1 MANLF
6 NKYIY
11 ETYKSIIGIG
21 DSGTSGLGATLEPLT
36 DGEGKHLPIEV
47 SETEVNLTAPTTVPN
62 LFIEG
67 YGEVIDS
74 NGYFVG
80 EGGGGGGTGTS
91 GTSGT
96 SGLTGTSGT
105 SGVNGT
111 MGTSGTSGRNGFAGL
126 NGSNGT
132 SGSSGVDGQN
142 VTSGT
147 AGTSGTS
154 GTSGLTGT
162 SGTSGLA
169 GTSGTSGTNGS
180 SGTSGLDGSQNL
192 YIEDAQAIVTTN
204 PNYATDYGPLADN
217 VINIGAP
224 SRILY
229 MPEGVYD
236 AIALGTYAA
245 CFSES
250 IYIGKYG
257 QAAPGS
263 VVIGINAF
271 SADYSQMNNSIIGNR
286 SGVYVGGNNNVY
298 GSDNEIYGGD
308 FGSGNNNLLGNNNLI
323 GGQYINIIGSGMSV
337 FGQYVNILGSN
348 QVSGNYTVAIG
359 TDNQAVGDNVIVIGR
374 SNLASNG
381 AMIIGNNITANTP
394 NTLSINLLQSQD
406 TVSKNFADDVAAATG
421 NIPVGGFYHTNG
433 TLKIRIA

>member
-21 DSGTSGLGATLEPLT
+21 DSGTSGLGANPQALT
-36 DGEGKHLPIEV
+36 DGEGNHLPIEV

-67 YGEVIDS
+67 YGEVIDE
-74 NGYFVG
+74 NGYWTG
-80 EGGGGGGTGTS
+80 EGGGGGGGGTS

-111 MGTSGTSGRNGFAGL
+111 SGTSGTSGRNGFAGL
-126 NGSNGT
+126 NGSNG
-132 SGSSGVDGQN
+132 SSGTDGA
-142 VTSGT
+142 
-147 AGTSGTS
+147 AGT
-154 GTSGLTGT
+154 
-162 SGTSGLA
+162 
-169 GTSGTSGTNGS
+169 

-192 YIEDAQAIVTTN
+192 YIEDVQAIVTTN
-204 PNYATDYGPLADN
+204 PNYAADYGPLADN

-224 SRILY
+224 SRVMF
-229 MPEGVYD
+229 MPEGVVD

-250 IYIGKYG
+250 IYLGKFG

-263 VVIGINAF
+263 VVIGINSY
-271 SADYSQMNNSIIGNR
+271 SADYQQMNNNIVGNR
-286 SGVYVGGNNNVY
+286 SGVNVGGNNNVY
-298 GSDNEIYGGD
+298 GSDDEVYGNND
-308 FGSGNNNLLGNNNLI
+308 GSGNNNILGNGNTL

-337 FGQYVNILGSN
+337 YGQYVNILGSN
-348 QVSGNYTVAIG
+348 QVSGDYTVAIG
-359 TDNQAVGDNVIVIGR
+359 TENQILGDDAIVIGR
-374 SNLASNG
+374 SNLSTNG

-406 TVSKNFADDVAAATG
+406 TVAKDFADDTAAAAG

-433 TLKIRIA
+433 TVKIRIS

>member
-21 DSGTSGLGATLEPLT
+21 DSGTSGLGANPQPLT

-67 YGEVIDS
+67 YGEVIDE
-74 NGYFVG
+74 NGYWTG
-80 EGGGGGGTGTS
+80 EGGGGGGGGTS

-105 SGVNGT
+105 SGINGT

-126 NGSNGT
+126 NGSNG
-132 SGSSGVDGQN
+132 SSGTD
-142 VTSGT
+142 
-147 AGTSGTS
+147 GTSGIN
-154 GTSGLTGT
+154 
-162 SGTSGLA
+162 GLA
-169 GTSGTSGTNGS
+169 GT

-192 YIEDAQAIVTTN
+192 YVQNTQAIVTTN
-204 PNYATDYGPLADN
+204 PDYAADYGPLADN

-224 SRILY
+224 SRKIY
-229 MPEGVYD
+229 MPIDVVD

-245 CFSES
+245 CFNES
-250 IYIGKYG
+250 VYIGKFG

-263 VVIGINAF
+263 VVIGISAF
-271 SADYSQMNNSIIGNR
+271 SADYSQMNNSIVGNR
-286 SGVYVGGNNNVY
+286 SGVYVGGNNNVF
-298 GSDNEIYGGD
+298 GSDDEIYGGD
-308 FGSGNNNLLGNNNLI
+308 FGFGNNNILGNNNTI
-323 GGQYINIIGSGMSV
+323 AGQYINVIGSGMSI
-337 FGQYVNILGSN
+337 FGQYNNVFGSN
-348 QVSGNYTVAIG
+348 QVAGSYTIAVG
-359 TDNQAVGDNVIVIGR
+359 TENQATGDNAIVIGR
-374 SNLASNG
+374 SNFASNG
-381 AMIIGNNITANTP
+381 AMIIGNYITANTP
-394 NTLSINLLQSQD
+394 NTLSINLLQSSD
-406 TVSKNFADDVAAATG
+406 TVAKDFADDTAAAAG

-433 TLKIRIA
+433 TVKIRIS

>member
-21 DSGTSGLGATLEPLT
+21 DSGTSGLGANPQPLT

-67 YGEVIDS
+67 YGEVIDE
-74 NGYFVG
+74 NGYWTG
-80 EGGGGGGTGTS
+80 EGGGGGGGGTS

-105 SGVNGT
+105 SGINGT

-126 NGSNGT
+126 NGSNG
-132 SGSSGVDGQN
+132 SSGTD
-142 VTSGT
+142 
-147 AGTSGTS
+147 GTSGTS
-154 GTSGLTGT
+154 GIDGGTG
-162 SGTSGLA
+162 SA
-169 GTSGTSGTNGS
+169 GT

-192 YIEDAQAIVTTN
+192 YIQDVQAIVTTN
-204 PNYATDYGPLADN
+204 PNYATDYGALADN

-229 MPEGVYD
+229 MPEGVVD

-250 IYIGKYG
+250 IYIGKFG

-286 SGVYVGGNNNVY
+286 SGVYVGGNNNVF
-298 GSDNEIYGGD
+298 GSDDEIYGND
-308 FGSGNNNLLGNNNLI
+308 DGSGNNNILGNGNTL

-337 FGQYVNILGSN
+337 FGQYVNIMGSN
-348 QVSGNYTVAIG
+348 QVSGDYTVAIG
-359 TDNQAVGDNVIVIGR
+359 TDNQIVGDDAIVIGR
-374 SNLASNG
+374 SNLSTNG

-406 TVSKNFADDVAAATG
+406 TVAKDFADDAAAAAG

-433 TLKIRIA
+433 IVKIRIS